1 LVASIKGRSH
11 RQLRRKIVKRLAL
24 FYVCFFIFGLM
35 LVTISNAAIDL
46 NKAAGIWLF
55 EEKDGAAIV
64 DSSKNANN
72 GKAEATVK
80 HVAGKFGSAISLNGA
95 DAWVTVPDKNSLDLQ
110 GAWTITSWIY
120 VNNTEVNWGHI
131 IGKRDPALSVVNY
144 AFRTDDKGK
153 GWDAYFATGGAW
165 KGAWNQAAV
174 KKAQWVYMTATYD
187 GKDVI
192 AIYENGI
199 KIDDGKAGVG
209 MGAPAPANA
218 IDVIIGGWKDNKSE
232 LLDGMLDEVVLIG
245 DIITTDDMK
254 NLMNNGVAKAFGIT
268 AVDKAG
274 KVATE
279 WGSIKTSR

>member
-1 LVASIKGRSH
+1 M
-11 RQLRRKIVKRLAL
+11 
-24 FYVCFFIFGLM
+24 F
-35 LVTISNAAIDL
+35 VTISNAAIDL

-64 DSSKNANN
+64 DSSKNGNS

-95 DAWVTVPDKNSLDLQ
+95 DAWVTVPDKASLDLQ
-110 GAWTITSWIY
+110 GAWTITSWIN
-120 VNNTEVNWGHI
+120 VNATEKNWGHI
-131 IGKRDPALSVVNY
+131 IGKRDPAAAVVNY
-144 AFRTDDKGK
+144 AFRTDNVGT

-165 KGAWNQAAV
+165 KGIWNQKSV
-174 KKAQWVYMTATYD
+174 KPAQWFYMTATYD
-187 GKDVI
+187 GKDVLS
-192 AIYENGI
+192 IYENGVQI
-199 KIDDGKAGVG
+199 GTLVG
-209 MGAPAPANA
+209 MGVPAPANTV
-218 IDVIIGGWKDNKSE
+218 DVIIGGWKDNKTE

-245 DIITTDDMK
+245 DMITTDDMK

-279 WGSIKTSR
+279 WGSIKTTR